1 MKKAIFRIAMMCI
14 SILLCLSCQKVSTV
28 ESSIESNQLNLEDKF
43 ALILSKALYDNINL
57 RQFIRDE
64 ALKQFDKDYDVFYP
78 WAKDKYVQGEKSFRE
93 ILIDYS
99 SEKVISS
106 IEKEMPL
113 LNILVPDWEWLG
125 AFSVNSWN
133 VEDNDIVVSSGTC
146 TDGHRI
152 YHNGEYLGVLEHGL
166 FPEYPVLIVKNN
178 ERMKFSTK
186 TKSNLTLYE
195 FVDENFNP
203 NIETKASDV
212 VTSYIFPSTSPGS
225 NFVDLSS
232 FTTTCPEAITAWEE
246 YGFDPYGAQRNYIY
260 YSIPNGSNQGLEQ
273 NPKIRESVLAIRL
286 HNVNCMENDETNDPK
301 LNQVTKKDSG
311 YPTTDDIINAI
322 WSDGQLEIQLY
333 ATTVKDGNVIVLN
346 TNAIPVSGKDIFDI
360 SKIQLDFYHKTWF
373 TRRKYVY
380 IPDQNNL
387 EPKWYYLPS
396 PLKFNIWNPSES
408 SSIIN
413 IHAYEIDESTTKT
426 VTDTIKEQDGISAS
440 GKIGDKFSF
449 SFNFGAD
456 ERTRQYSYTVNKGSD
471 DLGETQIHF
480 NDYVIR
486 SISDSQCELQY
497 YSTAQLDF
505 IIAPIK

>member
-1 MKKAIFRIAMMCI
+1 MKSFFRIAMVCM
-14 SILLCLSCQKVSTV
+14 SVSLCMSCQKDIVV
-28 ESSIESNQLNLEDKF
+28 ESSIESNQLKSEEEF
-43 ALILSKALYDNINL
+43 ASILSKALYENVDL
-57 RQFIRDE
+57 RQFIHDE

-78 WAKDKYVQGEKSFRE
+78 WTKDKLVNNKESFRD
-93 ILIDYS
+93 ILVDCS
-99 SEKVISS
+99 SETAISS

-113 LNILVPDWEWLG
+113 LNILVPDWGWFG

-133 VEDNDIVVSSGTC
+133 VEDNDIVVSSGSST
-146 TDGHRI
+146 TGHRL
-152 YHNGEYLGVLEHGL
+152 YHNGVFLGDLEHGL

-178 ERMKFSTK
+178 ERMRLATE
-186 TKSNLTLYE
+186 TKSNTTQYE
-195 FVDENFNP
+195 FVDDNYNP
-203 NIETKASDV
+203 GIETKGREI

-232 FTTTCPEAITAWEE
+232 FTIKCPESISAWNE

-260 YSIPNGSNQGLEQ
+260 YSIPRGSNQGLEQ
-273 NPKIRESVLAIRL
+273 NPKIRESVMAIRL
-286 HNVNCMENDETNDPK
+286 HNVNCMENDESNDPK
-301 LNQVTKKDSG
+301 LNQVTKMDSE

-333 ATTVKDGNVIVLN
+333 ATTVKNGNVVVLN
-346 TNAIPVSGKDIFDI
+346 SSAIPVSGKDIFDI
-360 SKIQLDFYHKTWF
+360 TKIQLDYYHKTWF
-373 TRRKYVY
+373 ASRKYVY

-387 EPKWYYLPS
+387 EPKWYYLPT

-440 GKIGDKFSF
+440 GKVGDKFSF
-449 SFNFGAD
+449 SFNYGAD
-456 ERTRQYSYTVNKGSD
+456 ERTRQYSYTINKSSD

-505 IIAPIK
+505 ILVPIK